1 MLAGYWDAIT
11 SRIDTM
17 RLTLTALGLALL
29 ATTPA
34 WATGT
39 LFCEAS
45 DDQVHIS
52 FHAIVPYGSGSPL
65 TQAEGT
71 VTVSKKGNPPAVVR
85 LNGVNNTQYWMDADM
100 INLRFYTEGEVGTEL
115 NSAELTIKTRVRAA
129 DDAYFDG
136 EFHFESYRGLPDG
149 TGEPIRV
156 NLDGSVTCSF
166 G

>member
-1 MLAGYWDAIT
+1 
-11 SRIDTM
+11 M

-45 DDQVHIS
+45 QDQIDIS
-52 FHAIVPYGSGSPL
+52 FHAIVPYGYGHPL
-65 TQAEGT
+65 TQAGGAVT
-71 VTVSKKGNPPAVVR
+71 VTKKGLPPAVVE
-85 LNGVNNTQYWMDADM
+85 LSDANNMQYWLDSEM
-100 INLRFYTEGEVGTEL
+100 INLGFYTEGETATQF
-115 NSAELTIKTRVRAA
+115 NSAELIIKTRVRAD

-136 EFHFESYRGLPDG
+136 EFHFESYDG
-149 TGEPIRV
+149 PPNGVGEPTRV
-156 NLDGSVTCSF
+156 NVDGKVTCSF